1 MSHLIERKEK
11 NCLNCNAEVQ
21 GRFCHICGQENVEI
35 EESFFA
41 LATHLVYDIFHFDGK
56 FFSSLKYLLWK
67 PGFLTREYMRGKR
80 ATYLHPIRMYVFT
93 SAIFFIIFFSY
104 IVKPEQLSEQI
115 AESKDHIELP
125 VQKLRDSLA
134 VTTDS
139 AERENLKKAIAALD
153 KLSGPII
160 QSRESADA
168 DSLESKYHT
177 DELNSPKVSIV
188 NLSDS
193 GLPATI
199 EIYDSIQKQLPSG
212 KRDGWFKALLNK
224 KSIAVN
230 QKYEGNSNAFWEK
243 FIEKVTHSIP
253 QMMFVSL
260 PLVALVLQLLYVGR
274 RKQYFYVDHLILVVH
289 IYIATFI
296 LSLLI
301 FAFKGLYGFSHWQ
314 LFSWI
319 SNIII
324 AYAIL
329 YTYLSMKLFYKQ
341 GYFKTAFKFF
351 LLLLICGI
359 LNCFIALIFFINSL
373 FQV

>member
-67 PGFLTREYMRGKR
+67 PGFLTREYLRGKR

-115 AESKDHIELP
+115 AESKEHIELP
-125 VQKLRDSLA
+125 VQKLKDSLA
-134 VTTDS
+134 ITTDS

-160 QSRESADA
+160 QSRESADV

-260 PLVALVLQLLYVGR
+260 PLVALVLQLLYVRR

-301 FAFKGLYGFSHWQ
+301 FAFKGIYEFSHWQ

-359 LNCFIALIFFINSL
+359 LNCFIALFFFINSL

>member
-1 MSHLIERKEK
+1 VSHLIERKEK

-67 PGFLTREYMRGKR
+67 PGFLTREYLRGKR

-115 AESKDHIELP
+115 AESKEHIELP
-125 VQKLRDSLA
+125 VQKLKDSLA
-134 VTTDS
+134 ITTDS

-160 QSRESADA
+160 QSRESADV

-260 PLVALVLQLLYVGR
+260 PLVALVLQLLYVRR

-301 FAFKGLYGFSHWQ
+301 FAFKGIYEFSHWQ

-359 LNCFIALIFFINSL
+359 LNCFIALFFFINSL